1 MKEQKI
7 NPLFKGLSMKLD
19 SEFYDEKTGEYYYR
33 CGKESAFKT
42 GSKWI
47 KTFNLIRSNIA
58 HLGSISK
65 ANGVNKEELKKLKL
79 IYNGLIKINYEEN
92 YEAFK

>member
-1 MKEQKI
+1 LKEQKI

-79 IYNGLIKINYEEN
+79 IYNGLIKINYKEN